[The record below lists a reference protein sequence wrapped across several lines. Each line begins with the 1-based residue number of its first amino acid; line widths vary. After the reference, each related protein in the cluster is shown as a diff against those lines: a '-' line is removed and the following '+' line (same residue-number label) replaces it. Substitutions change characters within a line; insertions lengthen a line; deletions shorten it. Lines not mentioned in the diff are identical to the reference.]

1 MGFGVVIFNLKAMIR
16 ISTLIFIVVTVV
28 FVMWFFRDLF
38 MPANGII
45 TKKKGEIG
53 CEGIFAIILWILY
66 TLIWGGIFWW

>member
-1 MGFGVVIFNLKAMIR
+1 
-16 ISTLIFIVVTVV
+16 
-28 FVMWFFRDLF
+28 MWFFRDLF